1 MISGARCHVTNKI
14 DVVIEMSSKVLVD
27 VSGCASRVADEL
39 AFGHLVFDVRTRKVD
54 GEEDEGEADD
64 VDRVCARR
72 AKVSQETKTT
82 TTLKRSDAC
91 ALTF

>member
-1 MISGARCHVTNKI
+1 MISGARCHVTNKV

-27 VSGCASRVADEL
+27 VSGCASRVAYKL
-39 AFGHLVFDVRTRKVD
+39 ALGHLVFDVRTRKVD
-54 GEEDEGEADD
+54 GEKDEGKADD

-72 AKVSQETKTT
+72 TNVSQETKTI

-91 ALTF
+91 VLTF